1 MSCGRGTDRHSH
13 WYVHGYRHHICASTS
28 TEDEHRSTRTV
39 QPAKYRGECLL
50 LTPDKPARRVG
61 LVYLDRVLDGVCRSR
76 CRGIVSSAPAAHMRG
91 SCAAGFPAVGWGTL
105 GYRANAPTSCHRRH
119 CKLHRNNTPRCCIY
133 RQIEKF
139 ETVRPAVNSPV
150 VIETS
155 TIDLR
160 VVRYSPCI
168 LSWPRTV
175 VWSLMKIVVGWA
187 ALYRFEDVCRQT
199 DIQP

>member
-1 MSCGRGTDRHSH
+1 MFCILYTLLVRIISLYDVAGRRAMSCGRGTDRHSH

-91 SCAAGFPAVGWGTL
+91 SCAAGFPAVGWGT
-105 GYRANAPTSCHRRH
+105 
-119 CKLHRNNTPRCCIY
+119 
-133 RQIEKF
+133 
-139 ETVRPAVNSPV
+139 PAVP
-150 VIETS
+150 
-155 TIDLR
+155 
-160 VVRYSPCI
+160 
-168 LSWPRTV
+168 
-175 VWSLMKIVVGWA
+175 
-187 ALYRFEDVCRQT
+187 
-199 DIQP
+199 QP